1 MTVIRSFLAML
12 NPPFKDQ
19 VANEKGLLSPSWTSY
34 FNILTKIVSPLG
46 SEKSFSLKNN
56 LAVAEDIEGL
66 SFTSKVTSHAVVEY
80 LIQRITD
87 TNEVVAAGIFNAVY
101 KPTSDDWS
109 LVTVGTPGPSSSGI
123 TFSITNSGQVKYTSS
138 DVTGTVSISKITW
151 RARTLAAKSSQYSVM
166 GGS

>member
-12 NPPFKDQ
+12 NPPFRDRIS
-19 VANEKGLLSPSWTSY
+19 NEMGFVSPSWTSY

-80 LIQRITD
+80 LIQRVTD
-87 TNEVVAAGIFNAVY
+87 TNEVITAGMFHAVY
-101 KPTSDDWS
+101 KPTSNNWS
-109 LVTVGTPGPSSSGI
+109 IVAIGTPGPSSSGI
-123 TFSITNSGQVKYTSS
+123 TFSITASGQVQYTSTN
-138 DVTGTVSISKITW
+138 VTGVQSISKITW

-166 GGS
+166 GGV